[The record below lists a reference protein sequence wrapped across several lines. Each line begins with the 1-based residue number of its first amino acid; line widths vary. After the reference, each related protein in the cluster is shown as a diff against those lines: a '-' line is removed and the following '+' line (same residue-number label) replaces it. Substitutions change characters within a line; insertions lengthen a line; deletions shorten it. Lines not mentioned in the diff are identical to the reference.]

1 MSIRSLLRKGKNLAK
16 TASRIPGV
24 RQVARAVPFLGTA
37 IAVAEG
43 VDIGRN
49 LLRGG
54 GGGGLPA
61 LPQFA
66 TGNMAPLPG
75 GPGADPNMGK
85 RSIFRDD
92 PNVAEYL
99 KQFAIDD
106 RFLKTYH
113 RAPRGYVVRRDAN
126 GDVFALPKKIAQQ
139 YAGWKPAKKPPIS
152 VRDWSAMQRAQT
164 VIKKLGVVDKA
175 ARKLARFGSGGHG
188 GRRNIGTTNYIVEK
202 GPGDVIQFPKRR
214 KAA

>member
-1 MSIRSLLRKGKNLAK
+1 MSIRSLLRKGTNLAK
-16 TASRIPGV
+16 SASRIPGLKTL
-24 RQVARAVPFLGTA
+24 ARGVPLLGTA

-43 VDIGRN
+43 VN
-49 LLRGG
+49 LARGFMGGGGGG

-61 LPQFA
+61 LPSFA
-66 TGNMAPLPG
+66 TGNMAPV
-75 GPGADPNMGK
+75 PGAPGSDPNMGK

-92 PNVAEYL
+92 PNVAAYL

-106 RFLKTYH
+106 RFLKSYH
-113 RAPRGYVVRRDAN
+113 RAPKGYVVLKDVN
-126 GDVFALPKKIAQQ
+126 GDAYGLPKNLAKQ

-152 VRDWSAMQRAQT
+152 VRDWSAMQRAKT
-164 VIKKLGVVDKA
+164 VMKKLRVIEKE
-175 ARKLARFGSGGHG
+175 
-188 GRRNIGTTNYIVEK
+188 GRRLASFGGGNRRSIGTTNYIVEK